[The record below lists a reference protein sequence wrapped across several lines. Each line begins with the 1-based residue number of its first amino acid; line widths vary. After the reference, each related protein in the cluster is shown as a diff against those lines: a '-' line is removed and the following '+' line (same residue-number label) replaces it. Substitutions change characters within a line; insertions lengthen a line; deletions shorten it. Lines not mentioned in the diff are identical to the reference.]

1 MNFFFYNLMED
12 WRQFWK
18 RLTGGSGPIG
28 ETRRLY
34 VGNLSYNAKEE
45 DLKSLFAGCGR
56 VADVHLIRDRFTRK
70 PKGYAFVEVAKDDAQ
85 KALTLSGS
93 DFLGRKLVVSEAKSK
108 GPSGAGGNHGGGGGQ
123 QPRRGRSE
131 HRGGQDR
138 GNRGRRRPMKGPRA
152 YRPGPQQ
159 AGQSTKGG
167 EAPPQLERLE

>member
-1 MNFFFYNLMED
+1 MNFFFFNLMED

-18 RLTGGSGPIG
+18 RLAGSSTPVG

-108 GPSGAGGNHGGGGGQ
+108 GPGGGS
-123 QPRRGRSE
+123 PPARRNRSE
-131 HRGGQDR
+131 HRGGGQER
-138 GNRGRRRPMKGPRA
+138 SNRGRRRPQKGPRA
-152 YRPGPQQ
+152 YKPGPQQ
-159 AGQSTKGG
+159 MPQPGG
-167 EAPPQLERLE
+167 SEEAPPQLERLE

>member
-1 MNFFFYNLMED
+1 MNFFFFNLMED

-18 RLTGGSGPIG
+18 RLSRSGGPVG

-45 DLKSLFAGCGR
+45 DLKSLFAGSAK

-108 GPSGAGGNHGGGGGQ
+108 GPGGPGAP
-123 QPRRGRSE
+123 PRRNRSE
-131 HRGGQDR
+131 HRGGGGGGER
-138 GNRGRRRPMKGPRA
+138 PRGRRRPMKGPRA
-152 YRPGPQQ
+152 YKPGPQQ
-159 AGQSTKGG
+159 MPTPQGK
-167 EAPPQLERLE
+167 EAPPQVERLE